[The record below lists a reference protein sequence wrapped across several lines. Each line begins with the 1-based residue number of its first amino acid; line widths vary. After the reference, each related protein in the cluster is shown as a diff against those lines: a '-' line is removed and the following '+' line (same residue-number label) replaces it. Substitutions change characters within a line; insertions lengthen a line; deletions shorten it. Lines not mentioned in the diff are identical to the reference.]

1 MNEEDPSKGLKYM
14 YLSEDDYLRLKKS
27 VKADLHVT
35 HTGQHHWV
43 VKDVIG
49 AENGLGVENLSG
61 SAAIGTLF
69 CRLVGLSAIAAL
81 QCTCSGLM

>member
-1 MNEEDPSKGLKYM
+1 MRDKLQFAWVNGEDPSKGLKYV

-27 VKADLHVT
+27 VKAELHVT
-35 HTGQHHWV
+35 HTGERHWV

-49 AENGLGVENLSG
+49 AEDGLGVENLSG

-69 CRLVGLSAIAAL
+69 CR
-81 QCTCSGLM
+81 